1 MSSRRS
7 AGHRNAT
14 PGIRFRRTACLWKGT
29 ALLISVGVLI
39 WLVAENPFL
48 VDNVWLGLLYF
59 AVIPGAIGGILG
71 MIVGGI
77 VAAVASRDRSK
88 RSRNRIRG
96 LWLFDDLS
104 EGRYSFCLISGALV
118 IIAVL
123 VAFGIQANVER
134 GPSEPPLRLLIVGLD
149 GMTWRVANPLLE
161 SGDLPTLAAAM
172 SEGTG
177 GTLESLKPMYSTRI
191 FTSVASGKTA
201 DKHGIR
207 GLSDTRSDQVLV
219 KRVWDILEEQLDW
232 DYGLVEWY
240 LTWPPAASADG
251 FCVPGILAMTD
262 DTIPPDLSFIKKLR
276 RQGKDVRARGGAYY
290 LGIALDAARNG
301 ARLST
306 LTDLASI
313 AVAQRRPGATQL
325 ELYHRQQKALVRII
339 SDATCHRLRS
349 ARPEM
354 LGMVYKATDSV
365 SHKYWKFFDPEPFGE
380 LAAADVEAYGR
391 VIEDVYMLADSEL
404 ARIRRYVADDGVEVI
419 MSDHGFQA
427 NTGFGMQMVS
437 FRTKVLLEALGY
449 SLTDVSYVNL
459 GGSFYLQ
466 PLTLDAEE
474 NARMRDDLARTFGSL
489 TIADGDS
496 PGFYVRDVDK
506 EGVGDDFVEVTV
518 TPELQIAAPEDPMLL
533 TGDGRS
539 VRISEF
545 LSVLDISGAH
555 DVLGI
560 GVFVGPQ
567 FRRGAVLTDASVLD
581 ITPTVLAALGL
592 PVADDMD
599 GRVLTGTFTEEFNAR
614 AEFETVETY
623 ETEVRVPR
631 QSMAMDDMPEE
642 TQERL
647 RSLGYMQ

>member
-1 MSSRRS
+1 MSSRRN
-7 AGHRNAT
+7 AGRRNAT
-14 PGIRFRRTACLWKGT
+14 PGIMFRRTACIWKGA
-29 ALLISVGVLI
+29 ALLISLGVLV

-48 VDNVWLGLLYF
+48 VDNIWLGLLYF

-71 MIVGGI
+71 MFVGGI

-88 RSRNRIRG
+88 RSRTRIRG
-96 LWLFDDLS
+96 FWLFDDIS

-118 IIAVL
+118 LIAVV
-123 VAFGIQANVER
+123 VAFGIQANAER

-161 SGDLPTLAAAM
+161 RGDLPTIAAAM

-219 KRVWDILEEQLDW
+219 KRVWEILEEQLGW

-240 LTWPPAASADG
+240 LTWPPAASANG

-262 DTIPPDLSFIKKLR
+262 DTIPADLSFIKKLR
-276 RQGKDVRARGGAYY
+276 RQGKDIRARGGAYY
-290 LGIALDAARNG
+290 LGIGLDAARNG

-354 LGMVYKATDSV
+354 LAMVYKATDSV

-380 LAAADVEAYGR
+380 LEAADIEAYGR

-404 ARIRRYVADDGVEVI
+404 ARIRRYVADDGVEII

-474 NARMRDDLARTFGSL
+474 NARLRDDLARTFGSL

-506 EGVGDDFVEVTV
+506 EGVGDDYVEVTV
-518 TPELQIAAPEDPMLL
+518 TPELQVAAPEDPMLL

-567 FRRGAVLTDASVLD
+567 FRRGATLTDA
-581 ITPTVLAALGL
+581 
-592 PVADDMD
+592 
-599 GRVLTGTFTEEFNAR
+599 EFNAR
-614 AEFETVETY
+614 AEMTTVETY

-631 QSMAMDDMPEE
+631 QSMAMDEMPEE